1 MSVYEAVRAYHE
13 THGDDFGSLRSRII
27 RYDAAIAM
35 LPDDF
40 TSMLDVGCGSGE
52 FRRWWNGDQQY
63 TGIDLLA
70 GTNVLDWTERRDV
83 VVALGVL
90 YLVPPTEQK
99 RLVKHMW
106 KLARQALIVQTLTK
120 GEEGEFP
127 VDPSAFAKLA
137 WSLTPKIALRNDYLL
152 NDVTIG
158 LYR

>member
-13 THGDDFGSLRSRII
+13 THGDDFGSLRSRIV
-27 RYDAAIAM
+27 RYDAAILM
-35 LPDDF
+35 LPQDF

-52 FRRWWNGDQQY
+52 FRRWWNGDEQY
-63 TGIDLLA
+63 TGIDLLT

-90 YLVPPTEQK
+90 YQVPREEQK
-99 RLVKHMW
+99 RLIKHMW
-106 KLARQALIVQTLTK
+106 KLCRQALIVQTITQ
-120 GEEGEFP
+120 GDEGEHTIS
-127 VDPSAFAKLA
+127 PSELA
-137 WSLTPKIALRNDYLL
+137 GIAWKLTPKIALRNDYLP